1 MKKSTLWILSAVALA
16 ALLAGGA
23 RWASQRQASK
33 APAAPTAAVVP
44 SIELATSD
52 VFTARTQTLNLG
64 IAVSGALKASE
75 SAIVKAR
82 VAGELQEL
90 SVREGDRVQAGQVIA
105 RIEPIEYQARVR
117 QAQQQADAAKAQ
129 VDIAQRQFDNNQAL
143 VNQGFISQTALLTS
157 QASLNGATATH
168 AAALAALDLA
178 NKSLADATL
187 RSPLSGVVAQR
198 LAQPGER
205 VAIEARLVEV
215 INLSQL
221 ELEAALTAED
231 ASLVRVGMT
240 AQLQV
245 DGVDAPIS
253 AKVLRINPS
262 AQIGSRSIL
271 VYLGIKGREGL
282 RQGQFAQGSLGT
294 QTLQVIAVPVD
305 SVRTDKPQPYVQVVQ
320 DGKVAHITVRTDVR
334 SEGERQ
340 TRVAVTGVSE
350 GAQVLSDTASEA
362 QVQFGKLEAAAN
374 AELKAKG
381 VSAKANRVASLRD
394 ALFSEIDN
402 PVNCGQG
409 PEAQR
414 LMDELKRELPEFKP
428 LSSPT
433 KNCTQNEK
441 IISDYKGRIDNL
453 VARAPWN
460 NADLSNV
467 STKASKAREELAD
480 LRSEISKSYSP
491 NSIRQIASVF
501 EGHQT
506 NYQDLIF
513 QLGKQTD
520 TDKLEPDL
528 SIVAAQSLGNVYK
541 LPALFLSRLD
551 EASTYVYLLMA
562 LCFDLFLVYLY
573 GLAKK
578 NRVRKR
584 AIAGPLAGAW

>member
-23 RWASQRQASK
+23 RWASQRQADK
-33 APAAPTAAVVP
+33 TPTAPTAAMVP

-240 AQLQV
+240 AQLKV
-245 DGVDAPIS
+245 EGVDTPIT

-262 AQIGSRSIL
+262 AQSGSRSIL
-271 VYLGIKGREGL
+271 VYLGIQGREGL

-294 QTLQVIAVPVD
+294 QSVQVLAVPVS

-320 DGKVAHITVRTDVR
+320 DGKVVHITVRTDVR
-334 SEGERQ
+334 SEGERESL
-340 TRVAVTGVSE
+340 VAVTGVAE
-350 GAQVLSDTASEA
+350 GTQVLTGSVGPVREGVVVKFTAPASP
-362 QVQFGKLEAAAN
+362 AAPAN
-374 AELKAKG
+374 A
-381 VSAKANRVASLRD
+381 
-394 ALFSEIDN
+394 
-402 PVNCGQG
+402 
-409 PEAQR
+409 
-414 LMDELKRELPEFKP
+414 
-428 LSSPT
+428 
-433 KNCTQNEK
+433 
-441 IISDYKGRIDNL
+441 
-453 VARAPWN
+453 
-460 NADLSNV
+460 V
-467 STKASKAREELAD
+467 STK
-480 LRSEISKSYSP
+480 P
-491 NSIRQIASVF
+491 
-501 EGHQT
+501 
-506 NYQDLIF
+506 
-513 QLGKQTD
+513 
-520 TDKLEPDL
+520 
-528 SIVAAQSLGNVYK
+528 
-541 LPALFLSRLD
+541 
-551 EASTYVYLLMA
+551 
-562 LCFDLFLVYLY
+562 
-573 GLAKK
+573 
-578 NRVRKR
+578 
-584 AIAGPLAGAW
+584 

>member
-1 MKKSTLWILSAVALA
+1 MKKSTLWIHSAVALA

-23 RWASQRQASK
+23 RWASQRQADK
-33 APAAPTAAVVP
+33 TPIAPTAAMVP

-205 VAIEARLVEV
+205 GAIEARLVEV
-215 INLSQL
+215 MNLSQL

-245 DGVDAPIS
+245 DGVDAPIT

-282 RQGQFAQGSLGT
+282 RQGQFAQGTLGT
-294 QTLQVIAVPVD
+294 QSLQVMAVPVE

-340 TRVAVTGVSE
+340 TLVAVTGVTE
-350 GAQVLSDTASEA
+350 GTQVLSGSVGAVREGVLVKFTAP
-362 QVQFGKLEAAAN
+362 GNAA
-374 AELKAKG
+374 K
-381 VSAKANRVASLRD
+381 VT
-394 ALFSEIDN
+394 
-402 PVNCGQG
+402 P
-409 PEAQR
+409 
-414 LMDELKRELPEFKP
+414 
-428 LSSPT
+428 
-433 KNCTQNEK
+433 
-441 IISDYKGRIDNL
+441 
-453 VARAPWN
+453 
-460 NADLSNV
+460 
-467 STKASKAREELAD
+467 
-480 LRSEISKSYSP
+480 
-491 NSIRQIASVF
+491 
-501 EGHQT
+501 
-506 NYQDLIF
+506 
-513 QLGKQTD
+513 
-520 TDKLEPDL
+520 
-528 SIVAAQSLGNVYK
+528 
-541 LPALFLSRLD
+541 
-551 EASTYVYLLMA
+551 
-562 LCFDLFLVYLY
+562 
-573 GLAKK
+573 
-578 NRVRKR
+578 
-584 AIAGPLAGAW
+584 

>member
-23 RWASQRQASK
+23 RWASQRQADK
-33 APAAPTAAVVP
+33 TPTASTAVVAP

-75 SAIVKAR
+75 SASVKAR

-245 DGVDAPIS
+245 DGVDAPIP

-262 AQIGSRSIL
+262 AQTGSRSIL

-282 RQGQFAQGSLGT
+282 RQGQFAQGTLGT
-294 QTLQVIAVPVD
+294 QSLQVMAVPVD

-340 TRVAVTGVSE
+340 TLVAVTGVTE
-350 GAQVLSDTASEA
+350 GTQVLSGSVGAVREGVLVKFTAP
-362 QVQFGKLEAAAN
+362 GNAA
-374 AELKAKG
+374 K
-381 VSAKANRVASLRD
+381 VT
-394 ALFSEIDN
+394 
-402 PVNCGQG
+402 P
-409 PEAQR
+409 
-414 LMDELKRELPEFKP
+414 
-428 LSSPT
+428 
-433 KNCTQNEK
+433 
-441 IISDYKGRIDNL
+441 
-453 VARAPWN
+453 
-460 NADLSNV
+460 
-467 STKASKAREELAD
+467 
-480 LRSEISKSYSP
+480 
-491 NSIRQIASVF
+491 
-501 EGHQT
+501 
-506 NYQDLIF
+506 
-513 QLGKQTD
+513 
-520 TDKLEPDL
+520 
-528 SIVAAQSLGNVYK
+528 
-541 LPALFLSRLD
+541 
-551 EASTYVYLLMA
+551 
-562 LCFDLFLVYLY
+562 
-573 GLAKK
+573 
-578 NRVRKR
+578 
-584 AIAGPLAGAW
+584 

>member
-23 RWASQRQASK
+23 RWASQRQADK
-33 APAAPTAAVVP
+33 TPTAPTAVVAP

-64 IAVSGALKASE
+64 IAVSGALKASQ
-75 SAIVKAR
+75 SAIIKAR

-105 RIEPIEYQARVR
+105 RIDQTEYQARAR

-129 VDIAQRQFDNNQAL
+129 VDIAQRKFDNNQAL

-262 AQIGSRSIL
+262 AQTGSRSIL

-282 RQGQFAQGSLGT
+282 RQGQFAQGTLGT
-294 QTLQVIAVPVD
+294 QSLQVMAVPVD

-340 TRVAVTGVSE
+340 TLVAVTGVTE
-350 GAQVLSDTASEA
+350 GTQVLSGSVGAVREGVLVKFTAP
-362 QVQFGKLEAAAN
+362 GNAA
-374 AELKAKG
+374 K
-381 VSAKANRVASLRD
+381 VT
-394 ALFSEIDN
+394 
-402 PVNCGQG
+402 P
-409 PEAQR
+409 
-414 LMDELKRELPEFKP
+414 
-428 LSSPT
+428 
-433 KNCTQNEK
+433 
-441 IISDYKGRIDNL
+441 
-453 VARAPWN
+453 
-460 NADLSNV
+460 
-467 STKASKAREELAD
+467 
-480 LRSEISKSYSP
+480 
-491 NSIRQIASVF
+491 
-501 EGHQT
+501 
-506 NYQDLIF
+506 
-513 QLGKQTD
+513 
-520 TDKLEPDL
+520 
-528 SIVAAQSLGNVYK
+528 
-541 LPALFLSRLD
+541 
-551 EASTYVYLLMA
+551 
-562 LCFDLFLVYLY
+562 
-573 GLAKK
+573 
-578 NRVRKR
+578 
-584 AIAGPLAGAW
+584 

>member
-1 MKKSTLWILSAVALA
+1 MKKSTLWILSAIALA

-23 RWASQRQASK
+23 RWASQRQANK
-33 APAAPTAAVVP
+33 TTAAPTAAVVP
-44 SIELATSD
+44 SIELAASD

-157 QASLNGATATH
+157 QASLNGAKATH

-205 VAIEARLVEV
+205 VAIEARLVEI

-231 ASLVRVGMT
+231 ASLVRVGMM

-245 DGVDAPIS
+245 DGVDAPIP

-262 AQIGSRSIL
+262 AQMGSRSIL
-271 VYLGIKGREGL
+271 VYLGINGREGL

-320 DGKVAHITVRTDVR
+320 DGKVAHITVRTGER
-334 SEGERQ
+334 SEGERE
-340 TRVAVTGVSE
+340 TLVAVTGLVE
-350 GAQVLSDTASEA
+350 GAQVLSSSVGAVREGVLVKFTAS
-362 QVQFGKLEAAAN
+362 GD
-374 AELKAKG
+374 
-381 VSAKANRVASLRD
+381 SASSAS
-394 ALFSEIDN
+394 
-402 PVNCGQG
+402 
-409 PEAQR
+409 
-414 LMDELKRELPEFKP
+414 
-428 LSSPT
+428 
-433 KNCTQNEK
+433 
-441 IISDYKGRIDNL
+441 
-453 VARAPWN
+453 
-460 NADLSNV
+460 
-467 STKASKAREELAD
+467 ASK
-480 LRSEISKSYSP
+480 
-491 NSIRQIASVF
+491 
-501 EGHQT
+501 
-506 NYQDLIF
+506 
-513 QLGKQTD
+513 
-520 TDKLEPDL
+520 
-528 SIVAAQSLGNVYK
+528 
-541 LPALFLSRLD
+541 
-551 EASTYVYLLMA
+551 
-562 LCFDLFLVYLY
+562 
-573 GLAKK
+573 
-578 NRVRKR
+578 
-584 AIAGPLAGAW
+584 

>member
-1 MKKSTLWILSAVALA
+1 MKKSTFWILSAVALA

-44 SIELATSD
+44 SIELAASE
-52 VFTARTQTLNLG
+52 VFTARTQSLSQG
-64 IAVSGALKASE
+64 ITVSGALKASQ
-75 SAIVKAR
+75 SAIIKAR

-105 RIEPIEYQARVR
+105 RIDQTEYQARVR

-198 LAQPGER
+198 LVQPGER

-240 AQLQV
+240 AQLKV
-245 DGVDAPIS
+245 EGVDTPIT

-262 AQIGSRSIL
+262 AQSGSRSIL
-271 VYLGIKGREGL
+271 VYLGIQGREGL

-294 QTLQVIAVPVD
+294 QTVQAMAVPLD

-320 DGKVAHITVRTDVR
+320 DGKVVHITVRTDVR
-334 SEGERQ
+334 SEGERESL
-340 TRVAVTGVSE
+340 VAVTGVAE
-350 GAQVLSDTASEA
+350 GTQVLTGSVGPVREGVVVKFTTPASPA
-362 QVQFGKLEAAAN
+362 TPAN
-374 AELKAKG
+374 A
-381 VSAKANRVASLRD
+381 
-394 ALFSEIDN
+394 
-402 PVNCGQG
+402 
-409 PEAQR
+409 
-414 LMDELKRELPEFKP
+414 
-428 LSSPT
+428 
-433 KNCTQNEK
+433 
-441 IISDYKGRIDNL
+441 
-453 VARAPWN
+453 
-460 NADLSNV
+460 V
-467 STKASKAREELAD
+467 STK
-480 LRSEISKSYSP
+480 P
-491 NSIRQIASVF
+491 
-501 EGHQT
+501 
-506 NYQDLIF
+506 
-513 QLGKQTD
+513 
-520 TDKLEPDL
+520 
-528 SIVAAQSLGNVYK
+528 
-541 LPALFLSRLD
+541 
-551 EASTYVYLLMA
+551 
-562 LCFDLFLVYLY
+562 
-573 GLAKK
+573 
-578 NRVRKR
+578 
-584 AIAGPLAGAW
+584 